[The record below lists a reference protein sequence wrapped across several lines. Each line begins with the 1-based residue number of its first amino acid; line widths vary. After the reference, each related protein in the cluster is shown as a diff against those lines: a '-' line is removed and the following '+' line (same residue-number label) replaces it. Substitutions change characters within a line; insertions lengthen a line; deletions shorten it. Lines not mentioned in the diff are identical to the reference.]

1 MVRTKILIFASVVF
15 LVFKVSTSLSDVIL
29 KLRHLQVNIIYSNCK
44 MSEKITVVFDRT
56 PYLTSRNFSSDIS
69 NVTSMWQNP
78 QHPLYF

>member
-1 MVRTKILIFASVVF
+1 MVRAKIWIFASLVF

-44 MSEKITVVFDRT
+44 MAEKITVVFNRT

-69 NVTSMWQNP
+69 NVTYMWQNL
-78 QHPLYF
+78 QHTLYF